1 MMAKPKS
8 KKLLE
13 YLNRIGALNGT
24 AEQIQLAKIQY
35 RKEYQKNWKQTKATL
50 IKDLRITLSLREYK
64 DLKVFVYDLKKSPTA
79 YSKQIIL
86 QSITGKKIIP
96 NRSELELIYQKVGMA
111 INQNLKDHSN
121 IKLLE
126 ALIKIEED
134 LSNYLNSHEK

>member
-1 MMAKPKS
+1 MARPKS

-13 YLNRIGALNGT
+13 YLNKVGVLNGT
-24 AEQIQLAKIQY
+24 PEEIELAKIEY
-35 RKEYQKNWKQTKATL
+35 RKEYQKTWKQTKSPI

-64 DLKVFVYDLKKSPTA
+64 DLKVFVYELKLTPTA

-96 NRSELELIYQKVGMA
+96 NRSELELIYQKIGMA

-121 IKLLE
+121 IKLVE
-126 ALIKIEED
+126 TLIKIEED
-134 LSNYLNSHEK
+134 LHNYLTANAR

>member
-1 MMAKPKS
+1 MAKPKS

-13 YLNRIGALNGT
+13 YLNRIGVLDGT
-24 AEQIQLAKIQY
+24 PEQIQLAKIQY
-35 RKEYQKNWKQTKATL
+35 RKEYQKNWKQTKAPL

-64 DLKVFVYDLKKSPTA
+64 DLKVFVFDLKKSPTA

-86 QSITGKKIIP
+86 QSITEKKTLP
-96 NRSELELIYQKVGMA
+96 HRTELELIYQKIGMA

-126 ALIKIEED
+126 NLIKIEED
-134 LSNYLNSHEK
+134 LTNYLNAHAK